1 MSRYEEAYYFI
12 DYGIVTYKAILASVK
27 NNLDISNPEEYA
39 REIYD
44 AVIEIIG

>member
-1 MSRYEEAYYFI
+1 MSRYEEAYNFI
-12 DYGIVTYKAILASVK
+12 DYGIVTYNAILNEVK
-27 NNLDISNPEEYA
+27 TILDISNPEEYA